1 MVFKSGKNKQ
11 CCFLL
16 INLLKSLKKLS
27 CADILIFMRLK
38 IIILILALFAFLSA
52 AAGGFFYYYSFRK
65 AAFQKT
71 EADAYS
77 RLNLLTDQLSTYLS
91 EHIKPV
97 KTLSG
102 INELATALK
111 DTNLESIYKAN
122 KILDNFTKS
131 LDLEVSYLMDKNG
144 ITLCSSNRN
153 AKDSFVG
160 KDFSFRPYYTKAIIG
175 IPATYL
181 ALGTTSRKR
190 GVYYSHPVYDKTH
203 IHILG
208 VAIIKASVEF
218 VETKLF
224 PKSDDTL
231 LFVDPDGVIFI
242 SNKDKLKFNFLWKPN
257 EKQIYTIENSK
268 QFGNGPWAWAGFSKN
283 QTGDVTDKK
292 NSRYIF
298 SSLAVTNYPD
308 WKIINLRNY
317 NEITKQ
323 VSKPFVRVI
332 GPAIISILILTGILV
347 LILYLLGIQEITKRK
362 KAEKKL
368 RISEE
373 RYRRIY
379 HKTPVMLHSI
389 DIQGRIIRVSDHWVE
404 VMGQKREDVIGKQLI
419 SFFTPDSKKYAINVI
434 FHRFF
439 RTGFCKDV
447 PYTYV
452 KKNGEKMEIL
462 LSCYGVRDENGKVVR
477 SLAVSVDVTEKN
489 RTQRDLQIATEKLS
503 QYSHDLE
510 QQVKK
515 RTIQL
520 EKAQDNLKSLSKNII
535 ASQER
540 EKALVAGELH
550 DHLGQVLTALRIDA
564 VWVEK
569 FLTRFDEN
577 AGNRAGKM
585 CSLIDDTIND
595 VRDMAYRLRPRV
607 LDDLGLADALESLLS
622 DFEKRS
628 NVSCVFKHD
637 EIPKI
642 NNTLSTALY
651 RIGQEAVTNS
661 LRHSNATTIIVEL
674 KTKDEDIILFIQDN
688 GCGFDVV
695 NNNGVNGFGLEGMR
709 ERANL
714 VGGKLDISSRLSQ
727 GTSICCKVKVKG

>member
-1 MVFKSGKNKQ
+1 M
-11 CCFLL
+11 
-16 INLLKSLKKLS
+16 KKFDHE
-27 CADILIFMRLK
+27 DILNSMRLRT
-38 IIILILALFAFLSA
+38 IILILALFAFLSA
-52 AAGGFFYYYSFRK
+52 SAGGLLYYYSYRN

-77 RLNLLTDQLSTYLS
+77 RLNLLTDQLSSYLS

-102 INELATALK
+102 IKELTIVLK
-111 DTNLESIYKAN
+111 DTNLESIYNAN
-122 KILDNFTKS
+122 RVLDNFTKS

-160 KDFSFRPYYTKAIIG
+160 KDFSFRPYYKKAING
-175 IPATYL
+175 MPATYL
-181 ALGTTSRKR
+181 ALGTTSKKR
-190 GVYYSHPVYDKTH
+190 GVYYSHPVYDATVKKV
-203 IHILG
+203 LG
-208 VAIIKASVEF
+208 VVVIKASVEF
-218 VETKLF
+218 VEAKLF

-242 SNKDKLKFNFLWKPN
+242 SNKDKLKFNFLWEPD
-257 EKQIYTIENSK
+257 EKKINTIENSR
-268 QFGNGPWAWAGFSKN
+268 QFGNGPWAWTGFSKN
-283 QTGDVTDKK
+283 QKGFVIDK
-292 NSRYIF
+292 NNVQYLF
-298 SSLAVTNYPD
+298 SSLAVANYPQ
-308 WKIINLRNY
+308 WKIISLRNY
-317 NEITKQ
+317 KAITKQ
-323 VSKPFVRVI
+323 VTKPFVRVI
-332 GPAIISILILTGILV
+332 GPVTTSVLILTFILV

-368 RISEE
+368 RMREE
-373 RYRRIY
+373 RYRHIY

-389 DIQGRIIRVSDHWVE
+389 DIKGQIIRVSDHWVE
-404 VMGQKREDVIGKQLI
+404 IMGYKREDVIGKQLT
-419 SFFTPDSKKYAINVI
+419 SFFTPESKKYAINII
-434 FHRFF
+434 FPLFF

-452 KKNGEKMEIL
+452 KKNGDKMDIL
-462 LSCYGVRDENGKVVR
+462 LSCYGVRDEHGNIIR

-489 RTQRDLQIATEKLS
+489 RSQKDLQIAKEKLS
-503 QYSHDLE
+503 QYSQDLE
-510 QQVKK
+510 LQVKK
-515 RTIQL
+515 RTNQL
-520 EKAQDNLKSLSKNII
+520 ENAQDNLKKMSKNII

-540 EKALVAGELH
+540 EKAQVARELH
-550 DHLGQVLTALRIDA
+550 DHLGQVLTALRFDA

-569 FLTRFDEN
+569 FLAGLDEN
-577 AGNRAGKM
+577 AGDRAGKM
-585 CSLIDDTIND
+585 CSIIDDIIDD

-607 LDDLGLADALESLLS
+607 LDDLGLVDALESLLS

-628 NVSCVFKHD
+628 NVSCVFKHS

-661 LRHSNATTIIVEL
+661 LRHSKANTIIVEL
-674 KTKDEDIILFIQDN
+674 KIEDEKIVLFIQDN
-688 GCGFDVV
+688 GCGFDDS
-695 NNNGVNGFGLEGMR
+695 NNNGLNGFGLEGMR

-714 VGGKLDISSRLSQ
+714 VGGELDISSGLSM
-727 GTSICCKVKVKG
+727 GTTICCKVKVKG

>member
-1 MVFKSGKNKQ
+1 
-11 CCFLL
+11 
-16 INLLKSLKKLS
+16 
-27 CADILIFMRLK
+27 MRLRT
-38 IIILILALFAFLSA
+38 IILILALFAFLSA
-52 AAGGFFYYYSFRK
+52 SAGGLLYYYSYRN

-77 RLNLLTDQLSTYLS
+77 RLNLLTDQLSSYLS

-102 INELATALK
+102 IKELTIVLK
-111 DTNLESIYKAN
+111 DTNLESIYNAN
-122 KILDNFTKS
+122 RVLDNFTKS

-160 KDFSFRPYYTKAIIG
+160 KDFSFRPYYKKAING
-175 IPATYL
+175 MPATYL
-181 ALGTTSRKR
+181 ALGTTSKKR
-190 GVYYSHPVYDKTH
+190 GVYYSHPVYDATVKKV
-203 IHILG
+203 LG
-208 VAIIKASVEF
+208 VVVIKASVEF
-218 VETKLF
+218 VEAKLF

-242 SNKDKLKFNFLWKPN
+242 SNKDKLKFNFLWEPD
-257 EKQIYTIENSK
+257 EKKINTIENSR
-268 QFGNGPWAWAGFSKN
+268 QFGNGPWAWTGFSKN
-283 QTGDVTDKK
+283 QKGFVIDK
-292 NSRYIF
+292 NNVQYLF
-298 SSLAVTNYPD
+298 SSLAVANYPQ
-308 WKIINLRNY
+308 WKIISLRNY
-317 NEITKQ
+317 KAITKQ
-323 VSKPFVRVI
+323 VTKPFVRVI
-332 GPAIISILILTGILV
+332 GPVTTSVLILTFILV

-368 RISEE
+368 RMREE
-373 RYRRIY
+373 RYRHIY

-389 DIQGRIIRVSDHWVE
+389 DIKGQIIRVSDHWVE
-404 VMGQKREDVIGKQLI
+404 IMGYKREDVIGKQLT
-419 SFFTPDSKKYAINVI
+419 SFFTPESKKYAINII
-434 FHRFF
+434 FPLFF

-452 KKNGEKMEIL
+452 KKNGDKMDIL
-462 LSCYGVRDENGKVVR
+462 LSCYGVRDEHGNIIR

-489 RTQRDLQIATEKLS
+489 RSQKDLQIAKEKLS
-503 QYSHDLE
+503 QYSQDLE
-510 QQVKK
+510 LQVKK
-515 RTIQL
+515 RTNQL
-520 EKAQDNLKSLSKNII
+520 ENAQDNLKKMSKNII

-540 EKALVAGELH
+540 EKAQVARELH
-550 DHLGQVLTALRIDA
+550 DHLGQVLTALRFDA

-569 FLTRFDEN
+569 FLAGLDEN
-577 AGNRAGKM
+577 AGDRAGKM
-585 CSLIDDTIND
+585 CSIIDDIIDD

-607 LDDLGLADALESLLS
+607 LDDLGLVDALESLLS

-628 NVSCVFKHD
+628 NVSCVFKHS

-661 LRHSNATTIIVEL
+661 LRHSKANTIIVEL
-674 KTKDEDIILFIQDN
+674 KIEDEKIVLFIQDN
-688 GCGFDVV
+688 GCGFDDS
-695 NNNGVNGFGLEGMR
+695 NNNGLNGFGLEGMR

-714 VGGKLDISSRLSQ
+714 VGGELDISSGLSM
-727 GTSICCKVKVKG
+727 GTTICCKVKVKG

>member
-1 MVFKSGKNKQ
+1 M
-11 CCFLL
+11 
-16 INLLKSLKKLS
+16 
-27 CADILIFMRLK
+27 
-38 IIILILALFAFLSA
+38 
-52 AAGGFFYYYSFRK
+52 
-65 AAFQKT
+65 
-71 EADAYS
+71 
-77 RLNLLTDQLSTYLS
+77 TDQLSTYLS

-97 KTLSG
+97 KTLAG
-102 INELATALK
+102 IKELATVLK
-111 DTNLESIYKAN
+111 DTNLESIYKAYQ
-122 KILDNFTKS
+122 ILDNFTKS

-153 AKDSFVG
+153 APDSFVG
-160 KDFSFRPYYTKAIIG
+160 KDFAFRPYYKKAITG
-175 IPATYL
+175 MPATYL

-190 GVYYSHPVYDKTH
+190 GVYYSHPVYDEIH
-203 IHILG
+203 NHILG
-208 VAIIKASVEF
+208 VAVIKASVEF
-218 VETKLF
+218 VEIKLF

-242 SNKDKLKFNFLWKPN
+242 SNKDKLKFNFLWEPD
-257 EKQIYTIENSK
+257 EKQIDTIENSR
-268 QFGNGPWAWAGFSKN
+268 QFGNGPWAWTGFSKN
-283 QTGDVTDKK
+283 QTGYVTDK
-292 NSRYIF
+292 NNTQYLF
-298 SSLAVTNYPD
+298 SSLAVTNYPG
-308 WKIINLRNY
+308 WEIINLRNY

-332 GPAIISILILTGILV
+332 GPAIISVLIMTGILV

-368 RISEE
+368 RLSEE
-373 RYRRIY
+373 RYRHIY
-379 HKTPVMLHSI
+379 NKTPVMLHSI
-389 DIQGRIIRVSDHWVE
+389 DIKGRIIRVSDHWVE
-404 VMGQKREDVIGKQLI
+404 MMGYKRKDVIGKQLI
-419 SFFTPDSKKYAINVI
+419 SFFTPESKNYAINVI
-434 FHRFF
+434 FPRFF
-439 RTGFCKDV
+439 STGFCKDV

-452 KKNGEKMEIL
+452 KENGEKMDIL
-462 LSCYGVRDENGKVVR
+462 LSCYGVRDEKENVIR

-489 RTQRDLQIATEKLS
+489 RTQKDLQIATEKLS
-503 QYSHDLE
+503 QYSQDLE
-510 QQVKK
+510 QQVRK

-520 EKAQDNLKSLSKNII
+520 EKAQDNLKNLSKNII

-540 EKALVAGELH
+540 EKALVARELH

-569 FLTRFDEN
+569 FLNNFDKN
-577 AGNRAGKM
+577 AGTRAKKM

-607 LDDLGLADALESLLS
+607 LDDLGLVDALESLLS

-637 EIPKI
+637 KIPKI

-688 GCGFDVV
+688 GCGFNVL
-695 NNNGVNGFGLEGMR
+695 NNKDISGFGLEGMK

-714 VGGKLDISSRLSQ
+714 VGGKLDISSQLSR
-727 GTSICCKVKVKG
+727 GTSICCKVKLKG

>member
-1 MVFKSGKNKQ
+1 
-11 CCFLL
+11 
-16 INLLKSLKKLS
+16 LKKFDHE
-27 CADILIFMRLK
+27 DILNSMRLRT
-38 IIILILALFAFLSA
+38 IILILALFAFLSA
-52 AAGGFFYYYSFRK
+52 SAGGLLYYYSYRN

-77 RLNLLTDQLSTYLS
+77 RLNLLTDQLSSYLS

-102 INELATALK
+102 IKELTIVLK
-111 DTNLESIYKAN
+111 DTNLESIYNAN
-122 KILDNFTKS
+122 RVLDNFTKS

-160 KDFSFRPYYTKAIIG
+160 KDFSFRPYYKKAING
-175 IPATYL
+175 MPATYL
-181 ALGTTSRKR
+181 ALGTTSKKR
-190 GVYYSHPVYDKTH
+190 GVYYSHPVYDATVKKV
-203 IHILG
+203 LG
-208 VAIIKASVEF
+208 VVVIKASVEF
-218 VETKLF
+218 VEAKLF

-242 SNKDKLKFNFLWKPN
+242 SNKDKLKFNFLWEPD
-257 EKQIYTIENSK
+257 EKKINTIENSR
-268 QFGNGPWAWAGFSKN
+268 QFGNGPWAWTGFSKN
-283 QTGDVTDKK
+283 QKGFVIDK
-292 NSRYIF
+292 NNVQYLF
-298 SSLAVTNYPD
+298 SSLAVANYPQ
-308 WKIINLRNY
+308 WKIISLRNY
-317 NEITKQ
+317 KAITKQ
-323 VSKPFVRVI
+323 VTKPFVRVI
-332 GPAIISILILTGILV
+332 GPVTTSVLILTFILV

-368 RISEE
+368 RMREE
-373 RYRRIY
+373 RYRHIY

-389 DIQGRIIRVSDHWVE
+389 DIKGQIIRVSDHWVE
-404 VMGQKREDVIGKQLI
+404 IMGYKREDVIGKQLT
-419 SFFTPDSKKYAINVI
+419 SFFTPESKKYAINII
-434 FHRFF
+434 FPLFF

-452 KKNGEKMEIL
+452 KKNGDKMDIL
-462 LSCYGVRDENGKVVR
+462 LSCYGVRDEHGNIIR

-489 RTQRDLQIATEKLS
+489 RSQKDLQIAKEKLS
-503 QYSHDLE
+503 QYSQDLE
-510 QQVKK
+510 LQVKK
-515 RTIQL
+515 RTNQL
-520 EKAQDNLKSLSKNII
+520 ENAQDNLKKMSKNII

-540 EKALVAGELH
+540 EKAQVARELH
-550 DHLGQVLTALRIDA
+550 DHLGQVLTALRFDA

-569 FLTRFDEN
+569 FLAGLDEN
-577 AGNRAGKM
+577 AGDRAGKM
-585 CSLIDDTIND
+585 CSIIDDIIDD

-607 LDDLGLADALESLLS
+607 LDDLGLVDALESLLS

-628 NVSCVFKHD
+628 NVSCVFKHS

-661 LRHSNATTIIVEL
+661 LRHSKANTIIVEL
-674 KTKDEDIILFIQDN
+674 KIEDEKIVLFIQDN
-688 GCGFDVV
+688 GCGFDDS
-695 NNNGVNGFGLEGMR
+695 NNNGLNGFGLEGMR

-714 VGGKLDISSRLSQ
+714 VGGELDISSGLSM
-727 GTSICCKVKVKG
+727 GTTICCKVKVKG

>member
-1 MVFKSGKNKQ
+1 
-11 CCFLL
+11 
-16 INLLKSLKKLS
+16 
-27 CADILIFMRLK
+27 MRLRT
-38 IIILILALFAFLSA
+38 IILILALFAFLSA
-52 AAGGFFYYYSFRK
+52 SAGGLLYYYSYRQ

-77 RLNLLTDQLSTYLS
+77 RLNLLTDQLSSYLS

-102 INELATALK
+102 IREMTTVLK

-122 KILDNFTKS
+122 QILDNFTKS

-160 KDFSFRPYYTKAIIG
+160 KDFSFRPYYKKAING
-175 IPATYL
+175 KPATYL
-181 ALGTTSRKR
+181 ALGTTSKKR
-190 GVYYSHPVYDKTH
+190 GVYYSHPVYDETH
-203 IHILG
+203 NNALG
-208 VAIIKASVEF
+208 IVVIKASVEF
-218 VETKLF
+218 VEAKLF
-224 PKSDDTL
+224 PKSDETL
-231 LFVDPDGVIFI
+231 LFVDPGGVIFI
-242 SNKDKLKFNFLWKPN
+242 SNTDKLKFNFLWEPDERK
-257 EKQIYTIENSK
+257 IHAIENSR
-268 QFGNGPWAWAGFSKN
+268 QFGNGPWAWTGFSKN
-283 QTGDVTDKK
+283 PTGFVTDK
-292 NSRYIF
+292 NNVQHLF
-298 SSLAVTNYPD
+298 SSLAVTNYPQ
-308 WKIINLRNY
+308 WKIISLRNY
-317 NEITKQ
+317 KAIKKQ
-323 VSKPFVRVI
+323 VSKPFVRII
-332 GPAIISILILTGILV
+332 GPATTSVLILTGILV

-368 RISEE
+368 RIREE
-373 RYRRIY
+373 RYRHIY
-379 HKTPVMLHSI
+379 HKTPIMLHSI
-389 DIQGRIIRVSDHWVE
+389 DIEGQIIRVSDHWVE
-404 VMGQKREDVIGKQLI
+404 VMGHKREDVIGKQLI
-419 SFFTPDSKKYAINVI
+419 SFFTPESKSYAINVI
-434 FHRFF
+434 FPRFF
-439 RTGFCKDV
+439 KTGFCKDI

-452 KKNGEKMEIL
+452 KKNGEKMDIL
-462 LSCYGVRDENGKVVR
+462 LSCYGVRDENDDIIR

-489 RTQRDLQIATEKLS
+489 RSQKDLQIAKEKLS

-510 QQVKK
+510 LQVKK

-520 EKAQDNLKSLSKNII
+520 ENAQDNLKNLSKNII

-540 EKALVAGELH
+540 EKALVARELH

-569 FLTRFDEN
+569 FLKDLDYN
-577 AGNRAGKM
+577 AGNRAKKM

-607 LDDLGLADALESLLS
+607 LDDLGLVDALESLLS

-628 NVSCVFKHD
+628 NVSCVFKHG

-642 NNTLSTALY
+642 SNTLSTALY

-661 LRHSNATTIIVEL
+661 LRYSKANTIIVEL
-674 KTKDEDIILFIQDN
+674 KIENEEIVLFIQDN
-688 GCGFDVV
+688 GCGFDVL
-695 NNNGVNGFGLEGMR
+695 NNKGVDGFGLEGMR

-714 VGGKLDISSRLSQ
+714 VGGKLDISSRLSI
-727 GTSICCKVKVKG
+727 GTTICCKVKVKG